1 MYKKGW
7 GSNMLQLV
15 TDSSSDLPRELLDRY
30 NIHVV
35 PLTITID
42 GKEYLEGIDYT
53 PEKFHIK
60 LNNAK
65 ELPKT
70 SQPSPGAFADLFK
83 ALGEKG
89 PVLCLTIS
97 SGLSGTYQSA
107 CIGRDM
113 SGEDVTVF
121 DTFAGSLAHGLQLI
135 KARKLADEGLSVDKI
150 VESLKAYSNH
160 SNILILLDT
169 LENIVK
175 GGRLSKFQ
183 GSLAKVF
190 DIKVILHNV
199 DGKVEILEKVRG
211 KKKFLKRTL
220 EIIGER
226 KSDFSDT
233 VFGITHIDNLQ
244 DAEFLRDELIKRY
257 KPKDVIINYMG
268 ATMGTYAGKG
278 GMIVSFY

>member
-1 MYKKGW
+1 MIR
-7 GSNMLQLV
+7 LV
-15 TDSSSDLPRELLDRY
+15 TDSSADLPKELLDKY

-42 GKEYLEGIDYT
+42 SKDYLEGIDFT
-53 PEKFHIK
+53 PAEFHEKLI
-60 LNNAK
+60 NAK

-70 SQPSPGAFADLFK
+70 SQPSPGAFADKFK
-83 ALGEKG
+83 ELGSKG
-89 PVLCLTIS
+89 PILCLTIS

-107 CIGRDM
+107 CIGRDL

-121 DTFAGSLAHGLQLI
+121 DTLAGSLAHGLQLI
-135 KARKLADEGLSVDKI
+135 AARQLADEGHSVDKI
-150 VESLKAYSNH
+150 VEHLKENRKHA
-160 SNILILLDT
+160 NILILLDT

-183 GSLAKVF
+183 GSMAKVF

-199 DGKVEILEKVRG
+199 EGKVEILEKVRG

-220 EIIGER
+220 EVIGER
-226 KSDFSDT
+226 KSSFSDT

-244 DAEFLRDELIKRY
+244 DVEFLRDEIIKRY
-257 KPKDVIINYMG
+257 SPKAVIINYMG

>member
-1 MYKKGW
+1 MHKKERDD
-7 GSNMLQLV
+7 NMIQLV
-15 TDSSSDLPRELLDRY
+15 TDSSADLPKELLDKY
-30 NIHVV
+30 DIHVV
-35 PLTITID
+35 PLTIFID
-42 GKEYLEGIDYT
+42 GKEYLEGIDLM
-53 PEKFHIK
+53 PEEFHVK
-60 LNNAK
+60 LANSK

-83 ALGEKG
+83 VLGDKG
-89 PVLCLTIS
+89 PILCLTIS

-113 SGEDVTVF
+113 SGEDVTIF
-121 DTFAGSLAHGLQLI
+121 DTLAGSLAHGLQLI
-135 KARKLADEGLSVDKI
+135 TARKLANEGLSIDKI
-150 VESLKAYSNH
+150 VEFLKEYSKH

-183 GSLAKVF
+183 GSIAKVL
-190 DIKVILHNV
+190 DIKVLLEGEE
-199 DGKVEILEKVRG
+199 GKVKISEKVRG
-211 KKKFLKRTL
+211 KKSFLKRTI

-226 KSDFSDT
+226 KSEFSDT

-244 DAEFLRDELIKRY
+244 DAEFLRDEIVKKY

>member
-1 MYKKGW
+1 MI
-7 GSNMLQLV
+7 QLV
-15 TDSSSDLPRELLDRY
+15 TDSSADLPKELLDKY

-42 GKEYLEGIDYT
+42 SKDYLESIDFT
-53 PEKFHIK
+53 PAEFHEKLI
-60 LNNAK
+60 NAK

-70 SQPSPGAFADLFK
+70 SQPSPGAFADKFK
-83 ALGEKG
+83 ELGSKG
-89 PVLCLTIS
+89 PILCLTIS

-107 CIGRDM
+107 CIGRNL

-121 DTFAGSLAHGLQLI
+121 DTLAGSLAHGLQLI
-135 KARKLADEGLSVDKI
+135 AARQLADEGHSVDKI
-150 VESLKAYSNH
+150 VECLKENRKHA
-160 SNILILLDT
+160 NILILLDT

-183 GSLAKVF
+183 GSMAKVF

-199 DGKVEILEKVRG
+199 EGKVEILEKVRG

-220 EIIGER
+220 EVIGER
-226 KSDFSDT
+226 KSSFSDT

-244 DAEFLRDELIKRY
+244 DAEFLRDEIIKRY
-257 KPKDVIINYMG
+257 NPKAVIINYMG

>member
-1 MYKKGW
+1 MI
-7 GSNMLQLV
+7 QLV
-15 TDSSSDLPRELLDRY
+15 TDSSADLPKELLEEY

-42 GKEYLEGIDYT
+42 GKDYLEGIDLT
-53 PEKFHIK
+53 PEEFHAK
-60 LNNAK
+60 LNNAR

-83 ALGEKG
+83 TLGNKG
-89 PVLCLTIS
+89 PILCLTIS

-107 CIGRDM
+107 CIAREI

-121 DTFAGSLAHGLQLI
+121 DTLAGSLAHGLQLI
-135 KARKLADEGLSVDKI
+135 AARKLADEGLSIDKI
-150 VESLKAYSNH
+150 VEFLIEYSKH
-160 SNILILLDT
+160 SNILVLLDT

-175 GGRLSKFQ
+175 GGRLSKLQ
-183 GSLAKVF
+183 GSIAKVL

-199 DGKVEILEKVRG
+199 EGKVEILEKVRG
-211 KKKFLKRTL
+211 KKRFLKRAI

-244 DAEFLRDELIKRY
+244 DAEFLRDEIIKKY

>member
-1 MYKKGW
+1 MI
-7 GSNMLQLV
+7 QLV
-15 TDSSSDLPRELLDRY
+15 TDSSADLPKELLDKY

-42 GKEYLEGIDYT
+42 DKEYLEGIDLM
-53 PEKFHIK
+53 PEEFHVL
-60 LNNAK
+60 LNNSK

-83 ALGEKG
+83 VLGNKG

-107 CIGRDM
+107 SIGRDM
-113 SGEDVTVF
+113 SGEDVTIF
-121 DTFAGSLAHGLQLI
+121 DTLAGSLAHGLQLI
-135 KARKLADEGLSVDKI
+135 AARKLADKGLSINKI
-150 VESLKAYSNH
+150 VEFLKEYSKH

-183 GSLAKVF
+183 GSIAKVL
-190 DIKVILHNV
+190 DIKVLLEGI
-199 DGKVEILEKVRG
+199 DGKVQLMEKVRG
-211 KKKFLKRTL
+211 KKKFLKRIIEL
-220 EIIGER
+220 IGER
-226 KSDFSDT
+226 KTDFSDI
-233 VFGITHIDNLQ
+233 VFGITHVDNIQ
-244 DAEFLRDELIKRY
+244 DAEYLRNELVKKY
-257 KPKDVIINYMG
+257 NPKDVIINYMG